1 MLSATEGPG
10 PAGPVRAAV
19 GQSLTLAWRSISRLR
34 TVPEETV
41 GFVLQ
46 PLIYVTLFVFL
57 MGEAMAGDWR
67 TYRDFAIPGIAVQ
80 MVVLSTLGTGLSL
93 NTDLEKGLFDR
104 FRTLPIARTAPLL
117 GAVLGDLVRYGLS
130 LAVMAAVGAAIG
142 FRPAGGVLGV
152 AAAGALILLFAFS
165 LCWIWTLLGLKART
179 PSGVQTLAT
188 LFLFPLAFGSSVLVA
203 TEDMPGWVR
212 AWAGANP
219 VTWATDAVRALL
231 SGAPAG
237 REVAGTLLWSALIL
251 TVFLP
256 LAARAY
262 RRRVR

>member
-1 MLSATEGPG
+1 MPDADG
-10 PAGPVRAAV
+10 PARGGSARAALE
-19 GQSLTLAWRSISRLR
+19 QSVTLAWRSVSRLR

-46 PLIYVTLFVFL
+46 PLIYVTLFVFV

-67 TYRDFAIPGIAVQ
+67 TYRDFALPGIAVQ
-80 MVVLSTLGTGLSL
+80 MVVLSTLGTGLAL

-104 FRTLPIARTAPLL
+104 FRTLPISRTAPLL

-130 LAVMAAVGAAIG
+130 LAVMIAVAAAIG
-142 FRPAGGVLGV
+142 FRPAGGAGGV
-152 AAAGALILLFAFS
+152 AAAGALILVFAFS
-165 LCWIWTLLGLKART
+165 LCWIWILLGLKART

-188 LFLFPLAFGSSVLVA
+188 VFLFPLAFGSSVLVD
-203 TEDMPGWVR
+203 TDDMPDWVR
-212 AWAGANP
+212 VWAGANP

-231 SGAPAG
+231 SGAPAE
-237 REVAGTLLWSALIL
+237 REVAGTLLWSAAIL
-251 TVFLP
+251 AVFLP